1 MPTRNVVLTD
11 HQHEVVERLV
21 DSGRYQNASEVLRD
35 GLRLLEQREV
45 VEEAK
50 LDALKAAAQLGWRE
64 IDDGRF
70 TDIQDDKLEDF
81 IGELGVRAVGTEP
94 NQHRK

>member
-1 MPTRNVVLTD
+1 MHTRNVVLTD
-11 HQHEVVERLV
+11 HQHEMVERLV
-21 DSGRYQNASEVLRD
+21 NSGRYQNASEVLRD
-35 GLRLLEQREV
+35 GLRLLEQRED

-50 LDALKAAAQLGWRE
+50 LDALKAAAQVGWRE

-70 TDIQDDKLEDF
+70 TDVQNDKLEDF
-81 IGELGVRAVGTEP
+81 IGELGVRAAGSEQ

>member
-21 DSGRYQNASEVLRD
+21 NSGRYQNASEVLRD
-35 GLRLLEQREV
+35 GLRLLEQRED
-45 VEEAK
+45 VEDAK

-64 IDDGRF
+64 IDGGRF
-70 TDIQDDKLEDF
+70 TDVQNDKLEDF
-81 IGELGVRAVGTEP
+81 FGELGVRAAGSEQ